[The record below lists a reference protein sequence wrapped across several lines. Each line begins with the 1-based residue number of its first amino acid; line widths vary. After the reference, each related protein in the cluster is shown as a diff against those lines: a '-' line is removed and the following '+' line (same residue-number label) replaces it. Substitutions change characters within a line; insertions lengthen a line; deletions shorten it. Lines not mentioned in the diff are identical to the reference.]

1 MERGRS
7 KMGGLFL
14 ILNMQSL
21 KKYKL
26 ADANAGLRSAVIS
39 LLKEN
44 NLPVADLDE
53 KKNLFAFLEN
63 GKVIGSGGLEF
74 FNRSALLRS
83 ISIKKELQGMG
94 AGKLLLR
101 KLETIARRNDV
112 SFLYL
117 LTTTAKE
124 FFSKE
129 GYEIIQRDAVPEEI
143 KNTTEFSSV
152 CPTSATVMRKN
163 LS

>member
-1 MERGRS
+1 
-7 KMGGLFL
+7 
-14 ILNMQSL
+14 MQSL
-21 KKYKL
+21 EQYKL
-26 ADANAGLRSAVIS
+26 ADANADLRSAVIS

-53 KKNLFAFLEN
+53 KKTLFAFLEN
-63 GKVIGSGGLEF
+63 AKVIGSGGLEF

-83 ISIKKELQGMG
+83 ISIKKDLQGMG
-94 AGKLLLR
+94 AGKLLLYE
-101 KLETIARRNDV
+101 LETIARQKNI
-112 SFLYL
+112 SSLYL
-117 LTTTAKE
+117 LTTTAKD

-129 GYEIIQRDAVPEEI
+129 GYEIIQRDKVPEEI
-143 KNTTEFSSV
+143 KNTTEFSLV